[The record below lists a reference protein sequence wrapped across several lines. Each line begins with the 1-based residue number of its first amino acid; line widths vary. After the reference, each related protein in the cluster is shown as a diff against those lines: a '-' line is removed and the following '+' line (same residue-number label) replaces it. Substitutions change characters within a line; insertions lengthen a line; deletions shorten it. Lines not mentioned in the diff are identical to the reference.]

1 MEGRLLLSNYV
12 QFANWKLRIL
22 YHVWI
27 DGIQKASEVVPRVGF
42 QQVTKM
48 GWFAM
53 GSQNKAQKTA
63 IVADFTMIDA
73 TAIYIYICIISCI
86 YNKWIQMKPSHG
98 FNALL
103 GIIEP
108 WLNHRIRRLGG
119 SPRSARA
126 TLTEALTDSY
136 HGNNS
141 TSSLQHIQ
149 TTYCSLI
156 WLKSGSSCSC
166 WCFMINPNYRAAGQ
180 RRAVGAIAGQG
191 WSSELVT
198 KG

>member
-1 MEGRLLLSNYV
+1 
-12 QFANWKLRIL
+12 
-22 YHVWI
+22 
-27 DGIQKASEVVPRVGF
+27 
-42 QQVTKM
+42 
-48 GWFAM
+48 
-53 GSQNKAQKTA
+53 
-63 IVADFTMIDA
+63 MIDA
-73 TAIYIYICIISCI
+73 TAIYIYIYAQYHI

-98 FNALL
+98 FNPLL

-108 WLNHRIRRLGG
+108 WLKHRIQRLGG

-136 HGNNS
+136 HGNIWKQLNKFTAAYPNNLLLINS
-141 TSSLQHIQ
+141 GVGKCPILGILDITWKSSHKKDHIPNGWVMWKMG
-149 TTYCSLI
+149 TWLMTHVI

-191 WSSELVT
+191 WGSELVT
-198 KG
+198 KKD

>member
-1 MEGRLLLSNYV
+1 MVFKKRVKLFRVWVSN
-12 QFANWKLRIL
+12 KS
-22 YHVWI
+22 
-27 DGIQKASEVVPRVGF
+27 QKSLD
-42 QQVTKM
+42 
-48 GWFAM
+48 WFAM
-53 GSQNKAQKTA
+53 GSQNKGTKNSNCCWLHH
-63 IVADFTMIDA
+63 DWC
-73 TAIYIYICIISCI
+73 YSNIYICIISCI